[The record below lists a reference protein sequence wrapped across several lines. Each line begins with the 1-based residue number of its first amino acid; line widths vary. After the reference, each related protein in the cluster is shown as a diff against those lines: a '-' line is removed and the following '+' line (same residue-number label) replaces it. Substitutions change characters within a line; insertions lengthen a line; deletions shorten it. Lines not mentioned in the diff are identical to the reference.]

1 MLTHMFVIKDHII
14 KIQLIITETIL
25 LYIKNTSN
33 PKLHP
38 YLFVCSSSCCPR
50 LQVTLSSVCNETKTM
65 LRYFIPIPKTKTIV
79 LGNVIKFTEK
89 ETKTELNISLS
100 RKQVEDSISRSSH
113 GVEAIVREDLVRI
126 KAYLLFLRYMIDHM
140 NKPCNQE
147 ISNRFTKNLMIRW
160 SSGLNLDCKS
170 SNGLSLASIFQ
181 PKSTPFFQSKDMLF
195 ELHMILFIYAL
206 KLREKAMVL
215 ASKADMVEST
225 KAYREAAG
233 VFDSVCKIGHT
244 DWSYIEKFPELTS
257 PVCSSLK
264 LLCLA
269 EGQAVTANK
278 AKEKGTSASLV
289 AKLHYGVTQFVAE
302 ANASLLS
309 KTNTQVKQLSSRF
322 LDYVSTLGA
331 LHELKSGKHLAE
343 SLESEGELGEAIGVL
358 RRSLARA
365 KLTTQCRSDT
375 WKSIF
380 KKEREQVITMM
391 NKYENLNESMMLQR
405 IPLEADLP
413 TLQGDKIVKLIPY
426 IDTK

>member
-1 MLTHMFVIKDHII
+1 
-14 KIQLIITETIL
+14 
-25 LYIKNTSN
+25 
-33 PKLHP
+33 
-38 YLFVCSSSCCPR
+38 
-50 LQVTLSSVCNETKTM
+50 
-65 LRYFIPIPKTKTIV
+65 
-79 LGNVIKFTEK
+79 
-89 ETKTELNISLS
+89 
-100 RKQVEDSISRSSH
+100 
-113 GVEAIVREDLVRI
+113 
-126 KAYLLFLRYMIDHM
+126 MIDHM

-215 ASKADMVEST
+215 ASKDMVEST

-269 EGQAVTANK
+269 EGQAVTASK

-391 NKYENLNESMMLQR
+391 NKYESLNESMMLQR

>member
-1 MLTHMFVIKDHII
+1 MSE
-14 KIQLIITETIL
+14 KINSRAFFGFE
-25 LYIKNTSN
+25 
-33 PKLHP
+33 H
-38 YLFVCSSSCCPR
+38 
-50 LQVTLSSVCNETKTM
+50 
-65 LRYFIPIPKTKTIV
+65 IV
-79 LGNVIKFTEK
+79 LGNVFKFTEK
-89 ETKTELNISLS
+89 ETKTELNICLS

-126 KAYLLFLRYMIDHM
+126 KAYFLFLRYMIDHM

-147 ISNRFTKNLMIRW
+147 ISNRFTKNLKIRW

-181 PKSTPFFQSKDMLF
+181 LKSTPFFQSKDMLF
-195 ELHMILFIYAL
+195 ELHMILFMFELHMILFIYTL

-215 ASKADMVEST
+215 ASKDMVEST

-233 VFDSVCKIGHT
+233 VFDYVCKIGHT

-257 PVCSSLK
+257 PVYSSLK
-264 LLCLA
+264 LICLA

-278 AKEKGTSASLV
+278 AKEKGTSANLV
-289 AKLHYGVTQFVAE
+289 AKLHYGVIQFVSE
-302 ANASLLS
+302 ATAPLLS

-322 LDYVSTLGA
+322 LDYVSTMGA

-358 RRSLARA
+358 RHSLARA

-391 NKYENLNESMMLQR
+391 NKYESLNESMMLQ
-405 IPLEADLP
+405 
-413 TLQGDKIVKLIPY
+413 Q
-426 IDTK
+426 